1 MELKIKARRDG
12 MKRIYTI
19 GFTGMTAKEFF
30 TKLEDAGV
38 KRILDIRLKNS
49 SQLSGFAKKD
59 DLKYFLMK
67 INGIEYLHIPELA
80 PTENIMDSFKKK
92 SIDWNEYESQ
102 LNKLLAERKVENIMM
117 NKLLEGD
124 CFLCSE
130 EKPNF
135 CHRRLVAEYLQEK
148 LGDITIVHL

>member
-1 MELKIKARRDG
+1 
-12 MKRIYTI
+12 MKKIYTI
-19 GFTGMTAKEFF
+19 GFTGKTAKEFF

-67 INGIEYLHIPELA
+67 INGIEYLHFHELA
-80 PTENIMDSFKKK
+80 PTEDIMDSYKKK
-92 SIDWNEYESQ
+92 RIGWSEYEMQ
-102 LNKLLAERKVENIMM
+102 FNKLLTERKVENPMM
-117 NKLLEGD
+117 DELAEGD

-130 EKPNF
+130 EKPIF
-135 CHRRLVAEYLQEK
+135 CHRRLVSEYLQKK
-148 LGDITIVHL
+148 LGDITILHL

>member
-1 MELKIKARRDG
+1 

-19 GFTGMTAKEFF
+19 GFTGKTAKEFF

-49 SQLSGFAKKD
+49 SQLSGFAKKE

-67 INGIEYLHIPELA
+67 INGIKYLHVPELA
-80 PTENIMDSFKKK
+80 PTEKIMDFYKKK
-92 SIDWNEYESQ
+92 KIDWNEYETQ
-102 LNKLLAERKVENIMM
+102 LNNLLVERKVENKMSR
-117 NKLLEGD
+117 EVSDGD

-130 EKPNF
+130 EKPDL
-135 CHRRLVAEYLQEK
+135 CHRRLVAEYLQKK
-148 LGDITIVHL
+148 LGDITILHL

>member
-1 MELKIKARRDG
+1 

-19 GFTGMTAKEFF
+19 GFTGKTAKEFF

-67 INGIEYLHIPELA
+67 INGIQYLYIPELA
-80 PTENIMDSFKKK
+80 PTENIMDSYKKK
-92 SIDWNEYESQ
+92 KIDWNEYETQ
-102 LNKLLAERKVENIMM
+102 LNTLLIERKVEKKMRGEM
-117 NKLLEGD
+117 SEGD

-130 EKPNF
+130 EKPDL

-148 LGDITIVHL
+148 LGDIIILHL

>member
-1 MELKIKARRDG
+1 

-19 GFTGMTAKEFF
+19 GFTRKTAKEFF

-49 SQLSGFAKKD
+49 SQLSGFAKKE

-67 INGIEYLHIPELA
+67 INGVKYLHIPELA
-80 PTENIMDSFKKK
+80 PTENIMDSYKKK
-92 SIDWNEYESQ
+92 RIDWNEYETQ
-102 LNKLLAERKVENIMM
+102 LNHLLQERKVEN
-117 NKLLEGD
+117 KLRHEVSEGD

-130 EKPNF
+130 EKPDL
-135 CHRRLVAEYLQEK
+135 CHRRLVAEYLQKK
-148 LGDITIVHL
+148 LGDITIMHL